1 MQIAKEYGNNSN
13 FPTLGNLSVSNALQL
28 LAVPAEEREEFAEAV
43 DAENL
48 SARELEQAIR
58 ERDEA
63 RKQLEAERAASEG
76 AALKLAALNPCR
88 KYGFADKKGSLLAG
102 KDADF
107 VLWTADPLTTIGGQA
122 YMTVI
127 DGRIVYQAE

>member
-1 MQIAKEYGNNSN
+1 MIKKALKFGTVGFLIGCFAYLLFSIV
-13 FPTLGNLSVSNALQL
+13 VSL
-28 LAVPAEEREEFAEAV
+28 RM
-43 DAENL
+43 
-48 SARELEQAIR
+48 
-58 ERDEA
+58 DEA
-63 RKQLEAERAASEG
+63 WRAITI
-76 AALKLAALNPCR
+76 NPAR
-88 KYGFADKKGSLLAG
+88 SLGIDSRVGSLEPG

>member
-1 MQIAKEYGNNSN
+1 MKNLWLMTMINPARS
-13 FPTLGNLSVSNALQL
+13 LGIDSRV
-28 LAVPAEEREEFAEAV
+28 
-43 DAENL
+43 
-48 SARELEQAIR
+48 
-58 ERDEA
+58 
-63 RKQLEAERAASEG
+63 
-76 AALKLAALNPCR
+76 
-88 KYGFADKKGSLLAG
+88 GSLEPG